1 LQEQLTEEKQ
11 KVVELEAQP
20 AGHADD
26 DELAQQMENSRQEI
40 QALNKVFH
48 RIRILI
54 VENQRR

>member
-1 LQEQLTEEKQ
+1 M
-11 KVVELEAQP
+11 ELEARP

-40 QALNKVFH
+40 AALNKVFQ

-54 VENQRR
+54 VENQGR